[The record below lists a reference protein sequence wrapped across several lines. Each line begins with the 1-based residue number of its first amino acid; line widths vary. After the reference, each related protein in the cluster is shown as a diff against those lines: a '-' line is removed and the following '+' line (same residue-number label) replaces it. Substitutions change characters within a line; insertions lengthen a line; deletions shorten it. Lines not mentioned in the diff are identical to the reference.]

1 LGEDDGGAFELFGAA
16 KYKADSWNDGIGM
29 SGSETTYYDA
39 TSGAKLGSSG
49 SNTQSNGDFQ
59 VDYRDADNEH
69 LGDERRSSEVVEWNL
84 KTIQTITEEPEW
96 LDLNENGTVGETLT
110 SAISVVVREGVSTT
124 TDSLDEKVV
133 SYKNYFSNDVQNKFL
148 GGSETRNGE
157 TLLFTSD
164 GQFKTEGK
172 VIDGYISGALVFAD
186 MDQNLVHD
194 WIDGNE
200 NGNWDPGEGEAW
212 VRTNQNGEYN
222 FTTNVVGS
230 SLIAVG
236 GIDTSTNE
244 NFDGALAALPGG
256 SVITPLTSLIAQLV
270 NQELIELNRAPSE
283 SEYTEFYDQATA
295 KVMQAFNL
303 ANVDISNFD
312 AFKVIQDPLS
322 SETDI
327 QTALNVQKAAAAVA
341 NIIVA
346 VGQTGANTDDYVSL
360 SNTVMVG
367 LVTKISTLTISP
379 LDLSDPTTITEL
391 VTSTLNSEQISSLI
405 QANVA
410 VLNSNNLH
418 DLVAAQKQIQGLSNG
433 SGGNTDG
440 NGGTTGPTALNV
452 VEADGIIT
460 ITGTTPDAQGSN
472 ILVGYELDDGSDGVM
487 SGVTVGGN
495 PTSGFTVS
503 MSDVRSALTSASI
516 NATKLVFAQGSLG
529 NDGVPGG
536 SGDNEDQITHEGIFD
551 LSGSGGNTD
560 GGSVLNKEPS
570 GSIAITGTIT
580 QGEVLTADASSV
592 ADEDGLGEF
601 NYQWFAGDVAIT
613 DATESTLTLSQA
625 EVGKAITAK
634 VSYTDGYGASE
645 ELTSSASGDVVNVND
660 APVFQ
665 YQIDAFSFNIYTD
678 DDESVDNEIV
688 FDASSTLSFKGAED
702 ANVKFSYVDLDDY
715 LDTNVQLETSGI
727 DPNSIAYNGVGI
739 DFDASDS
746 VFASSFVADSSVY
759 NLFAIGGDGFVETA
773 LPGRIV
779 FSFDENPM
787 IVKTQEDFDHFIAFA
802 MSTDELRIQSLE
814 PETSYLFSELPN
826 VEVVHPITISG
837 LLTVGSELNA
847 AVADWIDPDGTGSST
862 FDYQWLRDGTDISGA
877 AASTYTL
884 AQADV
889 GAAISIRTSY
899 TDGGGTAEGVTS
911 AATQT
916 IISSAPTVAPFDIV
930 LASESGGVATFE
942 IYADASVDPESDG
955 FGSLDMV
962 ISHDPTDMLIDMSTF
977 TGADPLTGI
986 PNYKLADGELIY
998 GAFALSGGDFTDLS
1012 SPIATFDAT
1021 ILVADNPID
1030 ITLSGL
1036 RVESVSHSNV
1046 SETFDLFSSGDV
1058 LTSSGDL
1065 IA

>member
-1 LGEDDGGAFELFGAA
+1 
-16 KYKADSWNDGIGM
+16 
-29 SGSETTYYDA
+29 
-39 TSGAKLGSSG
+39 
-49 SNTQSNGDFQ
+49 
-59 VDYRDADNEH
+59 
-69 LGDERRSSEVVEWNL
+69 L

-96 LDLNENGTVGETLT
+96 LDLNGNGTVGETLT

-270 NQELIELNRAPSE
+270 NQELIELNRTPSE

-346 VGQTGANTDDYVSL
+346 VGQTGANTDDYLSL
-360 SNTVMVG
+360 SNTITVG
-367 LVTKISTLTISP
+367 LVTKISTLTDSP

-391 VTSTLNSEQISSLI
+391 VTSTLNSGQISSLV

-418 DLVAAQKQIQGLSNG
+418 DLVAAQKQIQGLFNG

-440 NGGTTGPTALNV
+440 NTDGNSDTTGPTVLNV
-452 VEADGIIT
+452 VEADGTIT

-472 ILVGYELDDGSDGVM
+472 ILVGYELDDGSDGVL

-503 MSDVRSALTSASI
+503 MSDVQSALTSASI

-529 NDGVPGG
+529 ADGVPGG
-536 SGDNEDQITHEGIFD
+536 SGDNEDQITHEGSFD

-560 GGSVLNKEPS
+560 GGSGLNKEPS
-570 GSIAITGTIT
+570 GSITITGTIT
-580 QGEVLTADASSV
+580 QGEVLTAGASSV
-592 ADEDGLGEF
+592 ADEDGLG
-601 NYQWFAGDVAIT
+601 D
-613 DATESTLTLSQA
+613 
-625 EVGKAITAK
+625 
-634 VSYTDGYGASE
+634 
-645 ELTSSASGDVVNVND
+645 
-660 APVFQ
+660 
-665 YQIDAFSFNIYTD
+665 FS
-678 DDESVDNEIV
+678 
-688 FDASSTLSFKGAED
+688 
-702 ANVKFSYVDLDDY
+702 
-715 LDTNVQLETSGI
+715 
-727 DPNSIAYNGVGI
+727 
-739 DFDASDS
+739 
-746 VFASSFVADSSVY
+746 
-759 NLFAIGGDGFVETA
+759 
-773 LPGRIV
+773 
-779 FSFDENPM
+779 
-787 IVKTQEDFDHFIAFA
+787 
-802 MSTDELRIQSLE
+802 
-814 PETSYLFSELPN
+814 
-826 VEVVHPITISG
+826 
-837 LLTVGSELNA
+837 
-847 AVADWIDPDGTGSST
+847 
-862 FDYQWLRDGTDISGA
+862 YQWLRDGNDISGA
-877 AASTYTL
+877 TASTYTL

-889 GAAISIRTSY
+889 G
-899 TDGGGTAEGVTS
+899 
-911 AATQT
+911 
-916 IISSAPTVAPFDIV
+916 
-930 LASESGGVATFE
+930 
-942 IYADASVDPESDG
+942 
-955 FGSLDMV
+955 
-962 ISHDPTDMLIDMSTF
+962 
-977 TGADPLTGI
+977 
-986 PNYKLADGELIY
+986 
-998 GAFALSGGDFTDLS
+998 
-1012 SPIATFDAT
+1012 
-1021 ILVADNPID
+1021 
-1030 ITLSGL
+1030 
-1036 RVESVSHSNV
+1036 
-1046 SETFDLFSSGDV
+1046 
-1058 LTSSGDL
+1058 
-1065 IA
+1065 